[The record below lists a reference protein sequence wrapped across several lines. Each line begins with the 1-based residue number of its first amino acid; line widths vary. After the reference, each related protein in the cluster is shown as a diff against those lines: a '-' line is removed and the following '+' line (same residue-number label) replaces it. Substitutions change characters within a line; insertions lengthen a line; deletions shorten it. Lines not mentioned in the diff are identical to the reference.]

1 MAVQVSHVIL
11 YVLSFL
17 TANLEFAYK
26 KSNIDWKIV
35 ILTIFVNVN
44 KKSKF
49 ADKKS
54 ANSKDLLYSKSCV
67 LGPLLGP

>member
-1 MAVQVSHVIL
+1 MAVQVSHVFL

-35 ILTIFVNVN
+35 ILTIFANVK
-44 KKSKF
+44 KKSTF

-54 ANSKDLLYSKSCV
+54 TNSKDLLYSKSYV